1 MADPTDPLDIGARRP
16 GKVWKILCE
25 VGRRIE
31 PGDALLVLEAM
42 KMETAVTASTIG
54 VVERIEVGVGDEAVA
69 GELLV
74 RLRPDA

>member
-1 MADPTDPLDIGARRP
+1 M
-16 GKVWKILCE
+16 
-25 VGRRIE
+25 GRRIE

-54 VVERIEVGVGDEAVA
+54 VVERIEVEVGDEAVA